1 MDQSE
6 QQRKLL
12 GRRMIVDLF
21 HAQLEIITHSFP
33 LQILYFCMKYSWIM
47 INLMVQAWIFLK
59 QTSDSKFFD
68 ENTLIT
74 SCRKIVY
81 FRLVYNSIIELA
93 IYLQTSRTFLNFR
106 FMKLKVKRNFIGS
119 KLSYKAQ
126 TTVLNIYHDV

>member
-33 LQILYFCMKYSWIM
+33 LQILYFCMKY
-47 INLMVQAWIFLK
+47 
-59 QTSDSKFFD
+59 TCDSKFFG

-93 IYLQTSRTFLNFR
+93 INLQTSRTFLNFR
-106 FMKLKVKRNFIGS
+106 FMRLKVKRNFIGS